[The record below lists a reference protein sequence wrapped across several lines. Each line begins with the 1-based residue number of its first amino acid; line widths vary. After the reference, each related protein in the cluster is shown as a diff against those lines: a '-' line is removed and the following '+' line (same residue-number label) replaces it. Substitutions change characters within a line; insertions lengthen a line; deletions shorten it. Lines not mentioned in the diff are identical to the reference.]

1 LTNATH
7 VAHTNS
13 FAVGQVSLLA
23 REIPAAL
30 NDARSPD
37 NTLTHQIKIANQVS
51 HEAAAFLGLE
61 TLQQLDGFHLIE
73 AVYADAV
80 AFGVLSSVVHRS
92 RKVVP
97 PASDRRLH
105 FPGVRLFRAFHSEV
119 GLTDARRLRLPVR

>member
-1 LTNATH
+1 LTNAIH

-13 FAVGQVSLLA
+13 FAVGQVFLLA

-37 NTLTHQIKIANQVS
+37 NTLTHQIEIANQVS
-51 HEAAAFLGLE
+51 HEAAAFLGLD

-80 AFGVLSSVVHRS
+80 AFRENPSLISCLLSCFGHVSRS
-92 RKVVP
+92 
-97 PASDRRLH
+97 H
-105 FPGVRLFRAFHSEV
+105 C
-119 GLTDARRLRLPVR
+119 